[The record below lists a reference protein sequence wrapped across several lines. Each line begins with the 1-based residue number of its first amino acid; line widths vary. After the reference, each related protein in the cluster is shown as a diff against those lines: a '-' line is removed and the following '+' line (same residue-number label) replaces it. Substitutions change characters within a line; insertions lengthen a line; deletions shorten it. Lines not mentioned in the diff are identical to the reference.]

1 MTNEQVINAWL
12 KGKVG
17 AAGNLSTDGRKLYSY
32 QLCIGHVET
41 CELNGRPIRRVRDYT
56 SGGLGF
62 ISQTTSC
69 HVGLAKRLTKDIWC
83 GTL

>member
-32 QLCIGHVET
+32 ALCIGTTVD
-41 CELNGRPIRRVRDYT
+41 GSKVVYDYT
-56 SGGLGF
+56 AKGELGF
-62 ISQTTSC
+62 VSMTTSQ
-69 HVGLAKRLTKDIWC
+69 HVGLAKRYAW
-83 GTL
+83 